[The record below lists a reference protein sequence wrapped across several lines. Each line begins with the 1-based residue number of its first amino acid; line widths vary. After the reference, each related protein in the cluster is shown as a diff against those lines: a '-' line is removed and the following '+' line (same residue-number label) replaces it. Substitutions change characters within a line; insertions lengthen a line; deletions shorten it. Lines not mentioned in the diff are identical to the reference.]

1 MLMVLNNDNIT
12 IKRTKK
18 KKKKNKKKKKGLYL
32 SMEERSN
39 CTIKNQD
46 GLLLIENH
54 ASKTHQLIF
63 LLIMTIQEIIFRK
76 KTLKL
81 LVKTKETKAK
91 AVAQSL
97 LVL

>member
-12 IKRTKK
+12 IKRT
-18 KKKKNKKKKKGLYL
+18 KKKKKGLYL

-46 GLLLIENH
+46 GLLVIENH